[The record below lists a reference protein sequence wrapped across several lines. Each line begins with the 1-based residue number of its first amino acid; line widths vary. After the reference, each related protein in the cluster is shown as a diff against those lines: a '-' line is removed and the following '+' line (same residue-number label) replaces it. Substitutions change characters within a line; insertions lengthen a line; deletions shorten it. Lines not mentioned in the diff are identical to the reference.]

1 MSDEYARAA
10 PGAAKPPDP
19 AAASPPEARRDDAAS
34 AEAVEWAYRERREAF
49 AREAEALSARARRVG
64 AGRLA
69 SFLGGAV
76 ALGVAIVGAPSPR
89 PAWLAAAGACLAVF
103 VGLVT
108 LDDRLARRRRRAEAL
123 RDANGRAL
131 ARRRRDWAALDPTA
145 PGAPAGPDAEPE
157 GDGAGAADHDLVRS
171 FARDLGLFGHASLY
185 RLLDT
190 ATTPAGRRLL
200 ARWISRPAPPDE
212 IARRQEAVRALA
224 PELDWRQ
231 RLEAAGRVAGSGAL
245 GGPFDTGGLESF
257 YAWAG
262 EGPWL
267 LRRPAVLWLARLLTL
282 LVLPSFAAWASGL
295 FAYAAWLPL
304 AVAAYLLSAS
314 FARPMG
320 EAFDRATAGGE
331 GLRGYGELFRRLES
345 LPGEGALLDGLRERL
360 AAGERSAA
368 FWMDRLERLTV
379 LADVRHSGLMR
390 FVLQVTVLWDFH
402 LLARFEAW
410 QRRAGSSA
418 RGWLE
423 ALGEVEALAALAE
436 LAHAQPGWAFP
447 EVRAPEPA
455 GAARFVGEDLGHP
468 LLADAVRVGN
478 DVAVG
483 PPGTFLLVTGSNMSG
498 KTTLLR
504 AIGTN
509 AVLAQAGGP
518 VSARRL
524 AMPPVEL
531 ATSVVVED
539 SLEEGVSFFMAELLR
554 LKRVVDAARRPPPG
568 RTVLYLLDEVLRGT
582 NSAERQVAVRRV
594 IEELLDL
601 GAIGAVT
608 THDLEI
614 LGETGSRTG
623 DEPERGVAAVARPI
637 HFRETVHPRPG
648 GGAEMTFDYR
658 ARPGLAPTRNALRLL
673 EAVGL
678 GSEARRGSR
687 DPGERDR

>member
-10 PGAAKPPDP
+10 P
-19 AAASPPEARRDDAAS
+19 ELR
-34 AEAVEWAYRERREAF
+34 YRERRESF
-49 AREAEALSARARRVG
+49 AREAEALAGRARRVT

-69 SFLGGAV
+69 SFVAGAAAVAGAV
-76 ALGVAIVGAPSPR
+76 VGTPSPR
-89 PAWLAAAGACLAVF
+89 PAWLAAAGVLLVAF
-103 VGLVT
+103 VALVRA
-108 LDDRLARRRRRAEAL
+108 DARLARRRRRAEAL
-123 RDANGRAL
+123 REVNERAL
-131 ARRRRDWAALDPTA
+131 ARRRRDWRALEPAA
-145 PGAPAGPDAEPE
+145 PGRAGDRAAGLDTEPPP
-157 GDGAGAADHDLVRS
+157 
-171 FARDLGLFGHASLY
+171 FAHDLGLFGHASLF

-190 ATTPAGRRLL
+190 ATTPAGRRRL
-200 ARWISRPAPPDE
+200 AAWLSDPAPPAE

-224 PELDWRQ
+224 PELGWRQ
-231 RLEAAGRVAGSGAL
+231 GLEAAGHLVDSGTL
-245 GGPFDTGGLESF
+245 DEEDLEGF
-257 YAWAG
+257 YGWA
-262 EGPWL
+262 ESGPWL
-267 LRRPAVLWLARLLTL
+267 LRRPALLWLARALTL
-282 LVLPSFAAWASGL
+282 LVLPSFLAWVSGL
-295 FAYAAWLPL
+295 FAYAAWMPL
-304 AVAAYLLSAS
+304 AAGAYLLAAS
-314 FARPMG
+314 FAGPMG
-320 EAFDRATAGGE
+320 EAFDRATAGGD

-345 LPGEGALLDGLRERL
+345 LPGDGALLDDLRARL

-379 LADVRHSGLMR
+379 LADARHGLIH
-390 FVLQVTVLWDFH
+390 FFLQVTVLWDFH
-402 LLARFEAW
+402 LLARFEVW
-410 QRRAGSSA
+410 QRRAGRQA

-436 LAHAQPGWAFP
+436 LAHAQPAWAFP
-447 EVRAPEPA
+447 EVHPPA
-455 GAARFVGEDLGHP
+455 AEGAALFQAEDLGHP
-468 LLADAVRVGN
+468 LLSDAVRVGN

-504 AIGTN
+504 AIGAN
-509 AVLAQAGGP
+509 AVLAQAGAP
-518 VSARRL
+518 VAARRL

-554 LKRVVDAARRPPPG
+554 LKRVVDAARRPAPG
-568 RTVLYLLDEVLRGT
+568 KTVLYLLDEVLRGT

-614 LGETGSRTG
+614 LGRPEDRTEGRTG
-623 DEPERGVAAVARPI
+623 GEAGPGLAAAARPI
-637 HFRETVHPRPG
+637 HFRETIHPRPG

-678 GSEARRGSR
+678 GSS
-687 DPGERDR
+687 

>member
-1 MSDEYARAA
+1 MPDEYASTASASSAPSAAAA
-10 PGAAKPPDP
+10 PADPDR
-19 AAASPPEARRDDAAS
+19 S
-34 AEAVEWAYRERREAF
+34 YRERREAF
-49 AREAEALSARARRVG
+49 AREAEALAGRARKIG

-69 SFLGGAV
+69 SFLAAAV
-76 ALGVAIVGAPSPR
+76 ALAAAVVGSSTPR
-89 PAWLAAAGACLAVF
+89 PLWLAAGFACLVAF
-103 VGLVT
+103 VVLVAG
-108 LDDRLARRRRRAEAL
+108 DGRASRRRRWAEAL
-123 RDANGRAL
+123 RDLNERAL
-131 ARRRRDWAALDPTA
+131 ARRRRDWAVLTTA
-145 PGAPAGPDAEPE
+145 ASGKGE
-157 GDGAGAADHDLVRS
+157 DGRSARGAAAALGSDAAGEPPP
-171 FARDLGLFGHASLY
+171 FARDLGLFGRASLA

-200 ARWISRPAPPDE
+200 ARWLGTPAAPDE

-224 PELDWRQ
+224 PALDWRQ
-231 RLEAAGRVAGSGAL
+231 RLEAAGRTAGSGAL
-245 GGPFDTGGLESF
+245 DGPLEAGGLEGF
-257 YAWAG
+257 YAWAAG
-262 EGPWL
+262 ETGSGPWL
-267 LRRPAVLWLARLLTL
+267 LCRPGALWLARALTL
-282 LVLPSFAAWASGL
+282 LVLPSFLAWVSGHL
-295 FAYAAWLPL
+295 GYAVWIPL
-304 AVAAYLLSAS
+304 ALGAYLLSAS
-314 FARPMG
+314 FAKRF
-320 EAFDRATAGGE
+320 AASFDRATVGGD
-331 GLRGYGELFRRLES
+331 GLRGYGELLRHLEH
-345 LPGEGALLDGLRERL
+345 LPGEGERLGDLRRRL

-379 LADVRHSGLMR
+379 LADVRHGLIH
-390 FVLQVTVLWDFH
+390 FFLQATLLWDFH
-402 LLARFEAW
+402 LLARFEVW
-410 QRRAGSSA
+410 QRQAGTAA

-423 ALGEVEALAALAE
+423 TLGEVEALAALAE

-447 EVRAPEPA
+447 EVRAARPA
-455 GAARFVGEDLGHP
+455 GTAGPVFAAADLGHP
-468 LLADAVRVGN
+468 LLADAARVGN
-478 DVAVG
+478 DVTVG

-504 AIGTN
+504 AIGAN
-509 AVLAQAGGP
+509 AVLAQAGAP
-518 VSARRL
+518 VCARRL

-554 LKRVVDAARRPPPG
+554 LKGVVDTARRPPPG

-594 IEELLDL
+594 LEELLAL

-614 LGETGSRTG
+614 LGA
-623 DEPERGVAAVARPI
+623 DERRRAPERSLATAARPI

-678 GSEARRGSR
+678 GGGDLRPDPESPPEGGS
-687 DPGERDR
+687 